1 MELPRAQS
9 LPVLLPALSAVPAHR
24 RRWRIVCL
32 VIKEV
37 GEGRGLGKSYQGGRP
52 PSRLL

>member
-24 RRWRIVCL
+24 RCWRIVCL

-37 GEGRGLGKSYQGGRP
+37 RLEWEGSNVQG
-52 PSRLL
+52 